1 MSVEATVLR
10 RVPLFEGM
18 MDRAIE
24 AIANLA
30 TEEIVAAG
38 HVPVTQGESGDA
50 FYLVLGGRLSVARD
64 AVAVQEL
71 AAGAFLGEIAL
82 VDGGPR
88 TATVT
93 ALTEVRVAVI
103 RREAFASLMDR
114 YSSVRHGILVA
125 LTDRIR
131 RDARNTV
138 D

>member
-1 MSVEATVLR
+1 MSIDATVLR

-18 MDRAIE
+18 TDRAIE

-30 TEEIVAAG
+30 TEEAVPAG
-38 HVPVTQGESGDA
+38 DVLVTQGEPGDA
-50 FYLVLGGRLSVARD
+50 FYLVLAGRLSVARD
-64 AVAVQEL
+64 AVAVKEL
-71 AAGAFLGEIAL
+71 TAGAFLGEIAL